1 MVYFFDAWIQCIY
14 SFCPIYTPVA
24 ERKSMST
31 RRHEINLQLNQ
42 FIDAVLLGTVFWFA
56 HFIRFNG
63 LIIMDSLWTIDGFGK
78 FVWILA
84 VIMPFGPFLLEMQGF
99 YNYPLE
105 KSVWKSLRQMMAAGI
120 WLFVLLGS
128 AVIFLRL
135 DIPSRSVLILFA
147 ILAPL
152 ALLLRERISIW
163 RYVHRLRQGAVGE
176 RIIVAG
182 ERASMGELIG
192 SFSPAQKL
200 EVHVVAAIDLE
211 TNGVD
216 TLVEALHRHAVG
228 RVVLTFHRMELDKV
242 QRAIEACETEGVEA
256 WLNADF
262 IHTSVAR
269 PSYEVLARRP
279 MLVFRASPELS
290 WAMLVKTSMD
300 RILAGLGIFFL
311 SPLFL
316 VLAIVIRCTSPGPAF
331 FRQRRAGLHGD
342 PFEMWKFRTMCANAE
357 LLREEL
363 ASRNTMQGPV
373 FKVDNDPRI
382 TKFGAWLRR
391 TSLDELPQL
400 INVLKGEMS
409 LVGPRPLPVYEVE
422 KFERAAHRR
431 RLSMKPGLTC
441 LWQIRGRNKV
451 TDFQDWVR
459 MDLEYIDNWSVF
471 LDLYILV
478 RTVPVVL
485 LGSGAK

>member
-1 MVYFFDAWIQCIY
+1 MIA
-14 SFCPIYTPVA
+14 
-24 ERKSMST
+24 
-31 RRHEINLQLNQ
+31 RRHEINLQFNQ
-42 FIDAVLLGTVFWFA
+42 FIDAVLLGIVFWFA
-56 HFIRFNG
+56 HFVRVNG
-63 LIIMDSLWTIDGFGK
+63 LIILDNLWTIEGFGR

-99 YNYPLE
+99 YNYPQE
-105 KSVWKSLRQMMAAGI
+105 KSAWKSVRQMAAAGL

-135 DIPSRSVLILFA
+135 DVPSRSVLILFA
-147 ILAPL
+147 IFAPL
-152 ALLLRERISIW
+152 VLLLRERI
-163 RYVHRLRQGAVGE
+163 YVWHYVRRLRQGAVGE

-182 ERASMGELIG
+182 ERKSMGELMN
-192 SFSPAQKL
+192 SLTPAQKL
-200 EVHVVAAIDLE
+200 EVQIVAAIDLE
-211 TNGVD
+211 TNGIE

-269 PSYEVLARRP
+269 PSYEVLAKRP

-290 WAMLVKTSMD
+290 WAMLVKASSD
-300 RILAGLGIFFL
+300 RVLAAIGLIVL
-311 SPLFL
+311 SPLF
-316 VLAIVIRCTSPGPAF
+316 VIVAIAIRCTSPGVVF
-331 FRQRRAGLHGD
+331 FRQKRAGLYGH
-342 PFEMWKFRTMCANAE
+342 PFEMWKFRTMCADAE
-357 LLREEL
+357 DLRAEL
-363 ASRNTMQGPV
+363 ASRNVMQGPV
-373 FKVDNDPRI
+373 FKVEDDPRV

-391 TSLDELPQL
+391 TSIDELPQL
-400 INVLKGEMS
+400 LNVVKGEMS

-422 KFERAAHRR
+422 KFEAAAHRR

-471 LDLYILV
+471 LDLYILI
-478 RTVPVVL
+478 RTIPVVL

>member
-1 MVYFFDAWIQCIY
+1 
-14 SFCPIYTPVA
+14 
-24 ERKSMST
+24 MSA
-31 RRHEINLQLNQ
+31 RRREINLQLNQ
-42 FIDAVLLGTVFWFA
+42 FIDAVLLGVVFWFA

-63 LIIMDSLWTIDGFGK
+63 FIILDNLWTIDGFGK

-105 KSVWKSLRQMMAAGI
+105 KSVWKSLRQMAAAGF
-120 WLFVLLGS
+120 WLFVLLAS

-135 DIPSRSVLILFA
+135 SVPSRSVLILFA
-147 ILAPL
+147 IIAPA
-152 ALLLRERISIW
+152 ALLVRECL
-163 RYVHRLRQGAVGE
+163 YVWHYVRRLRQGALGE

-182 ERASMGELIG
+182 ERGSMGELI
-192 SFSPAQKL
+192 SCFSPEQKL
-200 EVHVVAAIDLE
+200 EVQVVAAIDLE
-211 TNGVD
+211 ANGIE

-228 RVVLTFHRMELDKV
+228 RVVLSFHRMELDKV

-269 PSYEVLARRP
+269 PSYEVLARKP
-279 MLVFRASPELS
+279 MLVFRASPEQS
-290 WAMLVKTSMD
+290 WAMLVKATMD
-300 RILAGLGIFFL
+300 RVVAALGLLVL

-316 VLAIVIRCTSPGPAF
+316 VIAALIRWTSPGPVF
-331 FRQRRAGLHGD
+331 FRQRRAGIHGN
-342 PFEMWKFRTMCANAE
+342 PFEMWKFRTMCADAE
-357 LLREEL
+357 QRRTEL
-363 ASRNTMQGPV
+363 ATKNVMLGPV
-373 FKVDNDPRI
+373 FKVDDDPRV
-382 TKFGAWLRR
+382 TKLGKWLRF
-391 TSLDELPQL
+391 TSVDELPQL
-400 INVLKGEMS
+400 LNVLRGEMS

-422 KFERAAHRR
+422 NFERAAHRR

-459 MDLEYIDNWSVF
+459 MDLEYIDNWSVL
-471 LDLYILV
+471 LDLYILI
-478 RTVPVVL
+478 RTIPVVL
-485 LGSGAK
+485 AGSGAK

>member
-1 MVYFFDAWIQCIY
+1 MIA
-14 SFCPIYTPVA
+14 
-24 ERKSMST
+24 
-31 RRHEINLQLNQ
+31 RRHEINLQVNQ
-42 FIDAVLLGTVFWFA
+42 FVDALLLGMVFWFA

-63 LIIMDSLWTIDGFGK
+63 LIILDNLWTIEGFER
-78 FVWILA
+78 FIWILA

-105 KSVWKSLRQMMAAGI
+105 KSVWKSLRQIAAAGL

-128 AVIFLRL
+128 AVIFLR
-135 DIPSRSVLILFA
+135 IEVPSRSVLILFG
-147 ILAPL
+147 LFAPG
-152 ALLLRERISIW
+152 ALLLRERLYIW
-163 RYVHRLRQGAVGE
+163 DYVRRLRRGAIGE

-182 ERASMGELIG
+182 ERASMRDLMN
-192 SFSPAQKL
+192 SLSPSQKL
-200 EVHVVAAIDLE
+200 EVQVVAAIDLE
-211 TNGVD
+211 AHGVE

-228 RVVLTFHRMELDKV
+228 RVVLAFHRIELDKV

-262 IHTSVAR
+262 IHTSIAR
-269 PSYEVLARRP
+269 PSYELLAKKP
-279 MLVFRASPELS
+279 MLVFRATPELS
-290 WAMLVKTSMD
+290 WAMLVKASSD
-300 RILAGLGIFFL
+300 RVLAAIGLVVLF
-311 SPLFL
+311 PLFVL
-316 VLAIVIRCTSPGPAF
+316 IALAIFHTSPGPVF

-342 PFEMWKFRTMCANAE
+342 PFEMWKFRTMCAGAE
-357 LLREEL
+357 HLRDEL
-363 ASRNTMQGPV
+363 ASRNVMQGPV
-373 FKVDNDPRI
+373 FKVEDDPRV
-382 TKFGAWLRR
+382 TKFGKWLRR
-391 TSLDELPQL
+391 TSIDELPQL
-400 INVLKGEMS
+400 FNVLKGEMS

-422 KFERAAHRR
+422 KFERPAHRR

-478 RTVPVVL
+478 RTIPAVL
-485 LGSGAK
+485 VGKGAK

>member
-1 MVYFFDAWIQCIY
+1 MIA
-14 SFCPIYTPVA
+14 
-24 ERKSMST
+24 
-31 RRHEINLQLNQ
+31 RRNEINLQFNQ
-42 FIDAVLLGTVFWFA
+42 FTDAVLLGIIFWFA

-63 LIIMDSLWTIDGFGK
+63 FIIMDSLWTIDGFGR

-105 KSVWKSLRQMMAAGI
+105 KSAWKSVRQMTAAGL

-135 DIPSRSVLILFA
+135 DVPSRSVLILFA
-147 ILAPL
+147 IFAPI
-152 ALLLRERISIW
+152 ALLLRERI
-163 RYVHRLRQGAVGE
+163 YVWHYVRRLRQGAVGE

-182 ERASMGELIG
+182 ERKSMGELMN
-192 SFSPAQKL
+192 SLTPAQKL
-200 EVHVVAAIDLE
+200 EVQVVAAIDLE
-211 TNGVD
+211 TNGIE

-242 QRAIEACETEGVEA
+242 QRAIEACEIEGVEA

-269 PSYEVLARRP
+269 PSYEVLAKRP

-290 WAMLVKTSMD
+290 WAMLVKASSD
-300 RILAGLGIFFL
+300 RVLAAIGLVVLF
-311 SPLFL
+311 PLF
-316 VLAIVIRCTSPGPAF
+316 VIVAIAIRCTSPGVVF
-331 FRQRRAGLHGD
+331 FRQKRAGLHGH
-342 PFEMWKFRTMCANAE
+342 PFNMWKFRTMCADAE
-357 LLREEL
+357 DLREEL
-363 ASRNTMQGPV
+363 SSRNLMKGPV
-373 FKVDNDPRI
+373 FKVESDPRV

-391 TSLDELPQL
+391 TSIDELPQL
-400 INVLKGEMS
+400 INVMKGEMS

-422 KFERAAHRR
+422 KFEAAAHRR

-441 LWQIRGRNKV
+441 IWQIRGRNKV
-451 TDFQDWVR
+451 TDFQEWVR

-471 LDLYILV
+471 LDLYILI
-478 RTVPVVL
+478 RTIPVVL

>member
-1 MVYFFDAWIQCIY
+1 MIA
-14 SFCPIYTPVA
+14 
-24 ERKSMST
+24 
-31 RRHEINLQLNQ
+31 RRHEINLQFNQ
-42 FIDAVLLGTVFWFA
+42 FIDALLLGIVFWFA
-56 HFIRFNG
+56 HFVRVNG
-63 LIIMDSLWTIDGFGK
+63 LIILDNLWTIEGFGR

-105 KSVWKSLRQMMAAGI
+105 KSAWKSLRQMAAAGL

-135 DIPSRSVLILFA
+135 DVPSRSVLILFA
-147 ILAPL
+147 IFAPIV
-152 ALLLRERISIW
+152 LLLRERIYIW
-163 RYVHRLRQGAVGE
+163 RYVRRLRQGAVGE

-182 ERASMGELIG
+182 ERKSMGELMK
-192 SFSPAQKL
+192 SLSPAQKL
-200 EVHVVAAIDLE
+200 EVQVVAAIDLE
-211 TNGVD
+211 TNGIE

-269 PSYEVLARRP
+269 PSYEVLAKRP

-290 WAMLVKTSMD
+290 WAMLVKAFSD
-300 RILAGLGIFFL
+300 RVLAAVGLVVL
-311 SPLFL
+311 SPL
-316 VLAIVIRCTSPGPAF
+316 LAVVAVAIRCTSKGPVF
-331 FRQRRAGLHGD
+331 FRQKRAGLHGD
-342 PFEMWKFRTMCANAE
+342 PFNMWKFRTMCADAE
-357 LLREEL
+357 DLREEL
-363 ASRNTMQGPV
+363 ASRNVMQGPV
-373 FKVDNDPRI
+373 FKVDDDPRV

-391 TSLDELPQL
+391 TSIDELPQL
-400 INVLKGEMS
+400 LNVVQGEMS

-422 KFERAAHRR
+422 KFEAAAHRR

-441 LWQIRGRNKV
+441 LWQVRGRNKV

-471 LDLYILV
+471 LDFYILI
-478 RTVPVVL
+478 RTIPVVL

>member
-1 MVYFFDAWIQCIY
+1 M
-14 SFCPIYTPVA
+14 
-24 ERKSMST
+24 SMSA
-31 RRHEINLQLNQ
+31 RRREINLQFNQ
-42 FIDAVLLGTVFWFA
+42 FIDALLLGAVFWFA
-56 HFIRFNG
+56 HFVRFNG
-63 LIIMDSLWTIDGFGK
+63 FVILDSLWNIDAFGK

-105 KSVWKSLRQMMAAGI
+105 KSVWKSLRQMTAAGF
-120 WLFVLLGS
+120 WLFVIIGS

-135 DIPSRSVLILFA
+135 AVPSRSVLILFA
-147 ILAPL
+147 IFAPA
-152 ALLLRERISIW
+152 ALLVRERI
-163 RYVHRLRQGAVGE
+163 YVWYYVSRLREGEVGE

-182 ERASMGELIG
+182 ERASMGELMD
-192 SFSPAQKL
+192 SLSPAQRL
-200 EVHVVAAIDLE
+200 EVQVVAAIDLE
-211 TNGVD
+211 TNGIE

-228 RVVLTFHRMELDKV
+228 RVVLSFHRMELDKV

-269 PSYEVLARRP
+269 PSYEILAKKP
-279 MLVFRASPELS
+279 MLVFRASPEIS
-290 WAMLVKTSMD
+290 WAMLVKSATD
-300 RILAGLGIFFL
+300 RILAAVGIIFL
-311 SPLFL
+311 FPTFL
-316 VLAIVIRCTSPGPAF
+316 VVAVIIRMTSPGPVF
-331 FRQRRAGLHGD
+331 FRQRRAGLHGKS
-342 PFEMWKFRTMCANAE
+342 FEMWKFRTMCADAE
-357 LLREEL
+357 QRRGEL
-363 ASRNTMQGPV
+363 ASRNVMQGPV
-373 FKVDNDPRI
+373 FKVEDDPRV
-382 TKFGAWLRR
+382 TKFGKWLRF
-391 TSLDELPQL
+391 TSIDEFPQL

-451 TDFQDWVR
+451 TDFKDWVR
-459 MDLEYIDNWSVF
+459 MDLEYIDNWSIL

-478 RTVPVVL
+478 WTIPVVVA
-485 LGSGAK
+485 GSGAK

>member
-1 MVYFFDAWIQCIY
+1 MIA
-14 SFCPIYTPVA
+14 
-24 ERKSMST
+24 
-31 RRHEINLQLNQ
+31 RRHEINLQFNQ

-63 LIIMDSLWTIDGFGK
+63 LIILDSLWTIDGFGR

-105 KSVWKSLRQMMAAGI
+105 KSAWKSVRQMTAAGL

-135 DIPSRSVLILFA
+135 DVPSRSVLILFA
-147 ILAPL
+147 IFAPI
-152 ALLLRERISIW
+152 ALLLRERI
-163 RYVHRLRQGAVGE
+163 YVWHYVRRLRQGAVGE

-182 ERASMGELIG
+182 ERKSMGELMNTLT
-192 SFSPAQKL
+192 PAQKL
-200 EVHVVAAIDLE
+200 EVQVVAAIDLE
-211 TNGVD
+211 TNGIE

-269 PSYEVLARRP
+269 PSYEVLAKRP

-290 WAMLVKTSMD
+290 WAMLVKASSD
-300 RILAGLGIFFL
+300 RVLAAIGLVVL
-311 SPLFL
+311 SPLF
-316 VLAIVIRCTSPGPAF
+316 VIVAIAIRCTSPGVVF
-331 FRQRRAGLHGD
+331 FRQKRAGLHGH
-342 PFEMWKFRTMCANAE
+342 PFNMWKFRTMCADAE
-357 LLREEL
+357 DLRGEL
-363 ASRNTMQGPV
+363 SSRNLMKGPV
-373 FKVDNDPRI
+373 FKVEDDPRV
-382 TKFGAWLRR
+382 TKLGAWLRR
-391 TSLDELPQL
+391 TSIDEFPQL
-400 INVLKGEMS
+400 LNVLKGDMS

-422 KFERAAHRR
+422 KFEAAAHRR

-471 LDLYILV
+471 LDLYILI
-478 RTVPVVL
+478 RTIPVVL